1 MGDDDVEAPPGVAP
15 SNSQAPMSAQARTG
29 AAMRTADFTCTPPTR
44 GACGAPVVARDPTAV
59 LCQKTEY
66 FLGSRDASALFVRW
80 VPTTPVRI
88 YSKRSG
94 SLREISSHSGWNE
107 NQPAACPAELSRV

>member
-1 MGDDDVEAPPGVAP
+1 
-15 SNSQAPMSAQARTG
+15 
-29 AAMRTADFTCTPPTR
+29 MRTADFTCTPLTR
-44 GACGAPVVARDPTAV
+44 GAGERSRGCETLRGA
-59 LCQKTEY
+59 CQKAEY
-66 FLGSRDASALFVRW
+66 LSCRRDSRLCVRALRRRDVE
-80 VPTTPVRI
+80 I